1 MKILALELSTSRGS
15 LAWLDG
21 EIEFTREWPNDRKN
35 SATFFDNLQAVRRK
49 FGAPETITVGLG
61 PGSYAGT
68 RIAISAAIGIQLSC
82 DARLI
87 GYPSI
92 CAMECDAQEYCVIGD
107 ARRKSFF
114 FARILKNEVIEGPT
128 LFSEL
133 ELKARLES
141 LDPATPVFSSE
152 LLPQFHRP
160 VIGVSL
166 GSDSG
171 QTCEGVPTKLLSA
184 TAGTNLFARTTHH
197 HAEMKETYRCWA
209 EIDRAAL
216 RHNAKVV
223 RDRIG
228 SAEML
233 AVVKANAYGHGLVGV
248 AEALADDAQLFGVA
262 NLEEALT
269 LRESLPHPIMILG
282 PATPEERPIIAEHG
296 FIPTI
301 SSLEEAQA
309 FDRLKAVSVN
319 FKIDTGMGRM
329 GVVQN
334 EAREVFQRVA
344 AMANVEIHSIST
356 HMPVSNEDAEYT
368 RDQLVRFQRIV
379 DQIRAEVPGN
389 YKAHVL
395 QSAGTLAFNQQ
406 THEIVRAGIML
417 YGISPLPEFRELLKP
432 VMTWKTRICLV
443 RDVPKGSSISYG
455 RTFIAP
461 QNMRVATLSAGY
473 ADGYPWHLSNRGA
486 GVLVRGKRC
495 PLLGRVTMDL
505 MVIDVSGLDDVQVGD
520 DVVLM
525 GRDGSE
531 EIPCVELG
539 EKAGTITWEIVTR
552 IGARVRRVYL

>member
-1 MKILALELSTSRGS
+1 MR
-15 LAWLDG
+15 
-21 EIEFTREWPNDRKN
+21 
-35 SATFFDNLQAVRRK
+35 
-49 FGAPETITVGLG
+49 
-61 PGSYAGT
+61 
-68 RIAISAAIGIQLSC
+68 
-82 DARLI
+82 
-87 GYPSI
+87 
-92 CAMECDAQEYCVIGD
+92 
-107 ARRKSFF
+107 
-114 FARILKNEVIEGPT
+114 
-128 LFSEL
+128 
-133 ELKARLES
+133 
-141 LDPATPVFSSE
+141 
-152 LLPQFHRP
+152 
-160 VIGVSL
+160 
-166 GSDSG
+166 
-171 QTCEGVPTKLLSA
+171 
-184 TAGTNLFARTTHH
+184 
-197 HAEMKETYRCWA
+197 ETYRCWA
-209 EIDRAAL
+209 EIDRVAL

-248 AEALADDAQLFGVA
+248 AQALADDAQLFGVA

-269 LRESLPHPIMILG
+269 LRESFPHPIVILG

-296 FIPTI
+296 FVPTI
-301 SSLEEAQA
+301 SSLEEAEDFSRVAGNPHLNPLPGQGEA
-309 FDRLKAVSVN
+309 DAPAPGEGRHVSVN

-329 GVVQN
+329 GVVENQVL
-334 EAREVFQRVA
+334 EVFKSVA
-344 AMANVEIHSIST
+344 ALPNIEIHSIST

-368 RDQLVRFQRIV
+368 RDQLVRFQKIV
-379 DQIRAEVPGN
+379 EQIRAEVPGS
-389 YKAHVL
+389 YKSHVL
-395 QSAGTLAFNQQ
+395 QSAGTLAFNEP
-406 THEIVRAGIML
+406 TFEIVRAGIML

-461 QNMRVATLSAGY
+461 RNMRVATLSAGY

-531 EIPCVELG
+531 EIPCSELG
-539 EKAGTITWEIVTR
+539 EKAGTITWEIITR
-552 IGARVRRVYL
+552 IGARVRRVYV